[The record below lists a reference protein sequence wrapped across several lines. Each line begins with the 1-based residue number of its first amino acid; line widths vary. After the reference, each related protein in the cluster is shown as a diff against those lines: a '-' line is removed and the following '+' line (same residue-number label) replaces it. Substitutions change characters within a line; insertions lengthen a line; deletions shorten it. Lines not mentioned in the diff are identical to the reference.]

1 MKRKFLSIFLVF
13 IALFFVII
21 ILKEPKNSIPDNIKD
36 EVNIALEHFPE
47 LEGIPITFKLK
58 KNIKKSVMQAQPTW
72 SGLVKPRSKRS
83 YVILISERF
92 KISGE
97 EYKTVDVPK
106 DVLIGWLGH
115 ELGHVMDYQQRGNL
129 NLIGFGIRY
138 VLLKEFVKQAE
149 RAADS
154 FAVARGMS
162 EYILKTKRFILNN
175 SDIDETYKTRIKQ
188 YYLSPDEIM
197 EMVKQQDSVDNGL
210 L

>member
-47 LEGIPITFKLK
+47 LEGIPITFKFK

-97 EYKTVDVPK
+97 EYKTVNVPK

-115 ELGHVMDYQQRGNL
+115 ELGHVMDYQERGNL

-162 EYILKTKRFILNN
+162 EYILKTKGFILNN